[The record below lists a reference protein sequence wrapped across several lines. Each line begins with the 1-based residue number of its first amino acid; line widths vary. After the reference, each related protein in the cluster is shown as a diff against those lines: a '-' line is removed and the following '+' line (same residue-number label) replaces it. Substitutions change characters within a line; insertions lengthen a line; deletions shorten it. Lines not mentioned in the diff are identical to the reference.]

1 MRRFSSMPLA
11 GHRDGGRPH
20 ELFEPDA
27 VLPEQYACLRGMPA
41 AGERALLLA
50 VLEMALRDLQ
60 LWSGKK
66 AHLLEPP
73 GTHTPECPYAPRRTG
88 ANSKHQRAVRER
100 NGLIAWFR
108 SDSTAHAFTFVS
120 ICEAFALSPD
130 AIRRQLARCGW
141 MPVRTP
147 THLHATAQ
155 APRQLHG
162 GYQAAR

>member
-1 MRRFSSMPLA
+1 MRRFTCMPLS

-20 ELFEPDA
+20 ELFEPDTI
-27 VLPEQYACLRGMPA
+27 LPEQYVSLRGMPA
-41 AGERALLLA
+41 LGERALMLA

-66 AHLLEPP
+66 AHLLVTP
-73 GTHTPECPYAPRRTG
+73 GRHTTDCPYAPRTTG

-120 ICEAFALSPD
+120 ICEAFALSPG
-130 AIRRQLARCGW
+130 AIRRQLAKRGW
-141 MPVRTP
+141 MPVRAP
-147 THLHATAQ
+147 THLHSTAQ

>member
-1 MRRFSSMPLA
+1 M
-11 GHRDGGRPH
+11 
-20 ELFEPDA
+20 
-27 VLPEQYACLRGMPA
+27 LPEQYAFVRGMPA
-41 AGERALLLA
+41 QGERALMLA

-66 AHLLEPP
+66 AALLQPP
-73 GTHTPECPYAPRRTG
+73 GVRPVDSPYASRATG

-100 NGLIAWFR
+100 NALIGWFR
-108 SDSTAHAFTFVS
+108 SDSTAHGFTFVS

-130 AIRRQLARCGW
+130 AIRRQLAARGW
-141 MPVRTP
+141 MPVRAP
-147 THLHATAQ
+147 THLHSTAQ